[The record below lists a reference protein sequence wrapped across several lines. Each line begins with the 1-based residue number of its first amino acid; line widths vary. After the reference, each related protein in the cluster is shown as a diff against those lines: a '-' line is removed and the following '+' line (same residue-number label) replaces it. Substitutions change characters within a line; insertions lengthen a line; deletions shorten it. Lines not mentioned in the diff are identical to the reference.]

1 MRSFNDLLVI
11 KKVNVKEFTAF
22 RKFLPKY
29 FSHIHEGSLL
39 VPIYGAFVVTKNSG
53 NSDYFIAMQNL
64 FFGMKNW
71 YLYDFKGSVT
81 KRFSRL
87 PIVPL
92 DVNFLIDRNSEPIFC
107 KDNVLKHLSATLDYL
122 TENNIVDYSLILVV
136 EVENE
141 KDYYMDGNRFHIGIV
156 DYLREFGAMERVER
170 TWKGQEATVQQPTD
184 YKNRLY
190 RNLKKYFTQ
199 IPLW

>member
-11 KKVNVKEFTAF
+11 KKVNLKEFSAF

-29 FSHIHEGSLL
+29 FSHVHDGSLL
-39 VPIYGAFVVTKNSG
+39 VPIYGAFIVTRNAN
-53 NSDYFIAMQNL
+53 NSDYYIAMQNL

-81 KRFSRL
+81 RRFSKW
-87 PIVPL
+87 PVVPL

-107 KDNVLKHLSATLDYL
+107 KENVLKHLSATLDYL

-170 TWKGQEATVQQPTD
+170 IYKGQEATVQ
-184 YKNRLY
+184 
-190 RNLKKYFTQ
+190 
-199 IPLW
+199 